1 MKLKKISFALLVA
14 ATALTTSVSAQNE
27 AKNQTSS
34 DFKFSGGD
42 MNLEIQMASPF
53 AAGEP
58 FSLDGVKFRYF
69 LSNTSAFR
77 LNVNVNASSNTDI
90 TQQEDADIDE
100 LELKDKTADFE
111 FKIAPGYEIHFSGT
125 NKLSPYVGG
134 DVVLNFARNSV
145 KEEDQLV
152 DKKLE
157 TKKVSEGSFTFG
169 LNGVAGFDYY
179 FAKSLYIGA
188 ELNYG
193 LNMTSEFAEKTTYD
207 VDSESDSEIK
217 KGGSFSFAPA
227 AMGKFKLGFIF

>member
-14 ATALTTSVSAQNE
+14 AAALTTSVSAQNE

-77 LNVNVNASSNTDI
+77 LNVNVKSSSNTEI
-90 TQQEDADIDE
+90 TAQENTVTGI
-100 LELKDKTADFE
+100 LEQKKKTADFE
-111 FKIAPGYEIHFSGT
+111 FKIAPGYEMHFSGT

-145 KEEDQLV
+145 KSESQP
-152 DKKLE
+152 DKEVKYSK
-157 TKKVSEGSFTFG
+157 TSDGSFTFG

-193 LNMTSEFAEKTTYD
+193 LNMTSEFATKTTSD
-207 VDSESDSEIK
+207 QEGVDDTEVK
-217 KGGSFSFAPA
+217 NGGSFNFAPA

>member
-14 ATALTTSVSAQNE
+14 AAALTTSVSAQNE

-77 LNVNVNASSNTDI
+77 LNVNVNASSETEITD
-90 TQQEDADIDE
+90 QEDTDADL
-100 LELKDKTADFE
+100 LELKKKTADFE
-111 FKIAPGYEIHFSGT
+111 FKIAPGYEMHFSGT

-145 KEEDQLV
+145 KTDDQV
-152 DKKLE
+152 ANEVVYDK
-157 TKKVSEGSFTFG
+157 TSNGSFTFG

-193 LNMTSEFAEKTTYD
+193 LNMTSEFATKKTSD
-207 VDSESDSEIK
+207 REDSEDEIDK
-217 KGGSFSFAPA
+217 NGGSFNFAPA

>member
-14 ATALTTSVSAQNE
+14 AAALTTSVSAQNE

-77 LNVNVNASSNTDI
+77 LNVNVNASSETEITD
-90 TQQEDADIDE
+90 QEDTDADL
-100 LELKDKTADFE
+100 LELKKKTADFE
-111 FKIAPGYEIHFSGT
+111 FKIAPGYEMHFSGT

-134 DVVLNFARNSV
+134 DIVLDFQRSSKNVESQPD
-145 KEEDQLV
+145 EDLIY
-152 DKKLE
+152 KK
-157 TKKVSEGSFTFG
+157 TTSGSFAFG

-193 LNMTSEFAEKTTYD
+193 LNMTSEFATKTTND
-207 VDSESDSEIK
+207 IEGVDDTEVK
-217 KGGSFSFAPA
+217 NGGSFSFAPA

>member
-145 KEEDQLV
+145 KEDLQV
-152 DKKLE
+152 VKDVKY
-157 TKKVSEGSFTFG
+157 TKTSDGSFTFG

>member
-1 MKLKKISFALLVA
+1 MKLKKISFALLVVA
-14 ATALTTSVSAQNE
+14 AALTTSVSAQNE

-90 TQQEDADIDE
+90 TQQEDAEADL
-100 LELKDKTADFE
+100 LELKEKTADFE

-145 KEEDQLV
+145 KEDLQV
-152 DKKLE
+152 VKDVKY
-157 TKKVSEGSFTFG
+157 TKTSDGSFTFG

>member
-145 KEEDQLV
+145 KEDLQV
-152 DKKLE
+152 VKDVKY
-157 TKKVSEGSFTFG
+157 TKTSDGSFTFG

-193 LNMTSEFAEKTTYD
+193 LNMTSEFATKTTSD
-207 VDSESDSEIK
+207 VEGVKDTEDK
-217 KGGSFSFAPA
+217 NGGSFSFAPA